1 MQASLPDPQ
10 AQYTA
15 FAGTTRIA
23 AGFLPEV
30 ASGVRRHLDADEAA
44 QVLVFADA
52 DARPVDLDLR
62 GSVADVL
69 ARLQPIES
77 EHSHEGRGEGNGAR
91 LADGAADPG
100 PRGPGRPKLGVVARE
115 VTLLPRHWDW
125 LAGQPGGASVA
136 LRKLVDAARKQ
147 GLHTEQV
154 RGAREAAYRFMS
166 AMAGN
171 LPGFEEATR
180 ALFAGDSAGFA
191 ARMEAWPADVREYAG
206 KLAAPSFA
214 PADASAA
221 AQEV

>member
-1 MQASLPDPQ
+1 MQASHPDTQ
-10 AQYTA
+10 SQYTA

-23 AGFLPEV
+23 AGPLPEV
-30 ASGVRRHLDADEAA
+30 AAGVRRHLDVDEAA

-69 ARLQPIES
+69 SRLPSEES
-77 EHSHEGRGEGNGAR
+77 GHLHE
-91 LADGAADPG
+91 AAGTQSEEPV

-125 LAGQPGGASVA
+125 LSAQPGGASVV

-147 GLHTEQV
+147 GLHAQQV
-154 RGAREAAYRFMS
+154 HGAREAAYRFMS

-171 LPGFEEATR
+171 LPEFEEATR
-180 ALFAGDSAGFA
+180 ALFAGDAAGFA
-191 ARMEAWPADVREYAG
+191 ARMGGWPVDVREYAG
-206 KLAAPSFA
+206 KLAAPAFA
-214 PADASAA
+214 PA
-221 AQEV
+221 AQEA